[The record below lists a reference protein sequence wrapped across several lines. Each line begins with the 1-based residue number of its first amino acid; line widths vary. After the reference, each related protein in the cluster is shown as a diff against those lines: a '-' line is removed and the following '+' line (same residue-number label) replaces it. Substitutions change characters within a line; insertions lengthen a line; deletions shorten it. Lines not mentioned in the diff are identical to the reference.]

1 MQRLTKDDRERGGV
15 AVLVAVLMVPLLAFT
30 GVVINIGSM
39 LSEKQQLQNGADA
52 AALAIAQDCAAAG
65 ACVADQTKTT
75 ADKYADENLPGARA
89 LPPDLSVSGA
99 VTVTTVFDH
108 QNLFASVLD
117 ADPKRTIPATA
128 TAKWGAPSRGT
139 TMLPLTIS
147 ECAVDD
153 VAGKDQAIDPSW
165 QCPEDGNLPGGF
177 GWVDSDPG
185 ICGRTTA
192 VGGTLTPTSNSG
204 ESLDGPCK
212 TAFPALVDKVVLLP
226 VYANSDLGGSNGVY
240 HITRYAAFVLTGYR
254 FPSLDPVGTLCHKQ
268 GCISGKFIEY
278 VSLDDAWQY
287 SPNDTPSG
295 RLSVTIVALTG

>member
-1 MQRLTKDDRERGGV
+1 MQRLTRNDRERGGV

-30 GVVINIGSM
+30 GVAINIGSM

-52 AALAIAQDCAAAG
+52 AALAIAQDCAASACG
-65 ACVADQTKTT
+65 AYATT
-75 ADKYADENLPGARA
+75 AGLYANDNLPGAHA
-89 LPPDLSVSGA
+89 EVLDLNQSAGT
-99 VTVTTVFDH
+99 VTVKTTIEHDI
-108 QNLFASVLD
+108 LFASVLD
-117 ADPKRTIPATA
+117 ADPKRTLPATA

-139 TMLPLTIS
+139 TLLPLMIS

-165 QCPEDGNLPGGF
+165 QCPEDGNLPGAF

-185 ICGRTTA
+185 ICGRSSA
-192 VGGTLTPTSNSG
+192 VGGTLTPTSNPG

-212 TAFPALVDKVVLLP
+212 TAFPALLGKVILLP
-226 VYANSDLGGSNGVY
+226 VYPNSDLGGSNGVY

-254 FPSLDPVGTLCHKQ
+254 FPSLPIAGTLCKKQ

-287 SPNDTPSG
+287 SSSDTASG
-295 RLSVTIVALTG
+295 PLSVTIVALTG